1 MEQSMD
7 QTDLSALPAGWHWV
21 GCIFRIF
28 LNTPGISLKLFG
40 VFWIHE
46 Y

>member
-1 MEQSMD
+1 MKQFMD
-7 QTDLSALPAGWHWV
+7 QTDLSALPAGWLWV
-21 GCIFRIF
+21 AFIFRIL
-28 LNTPGISLKLFG
+28 LNTPVISLKLFG